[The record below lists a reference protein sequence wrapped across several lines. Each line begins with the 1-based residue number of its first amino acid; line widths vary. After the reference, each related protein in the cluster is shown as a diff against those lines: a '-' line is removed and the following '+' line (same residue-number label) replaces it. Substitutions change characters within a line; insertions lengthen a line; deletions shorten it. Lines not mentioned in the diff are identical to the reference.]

1 MSSIHTVLPVLV
13 LVDTNGK
20 GSAGKIVFSPGKP
33 RSAVVLFEDAPPEVH
48 DFGNA
53 ELTGSKMQGYSVLL
67 GPHTLATKPGGKPLS
82 FRGRAACA
90 AFRPGKDEL
99 ALVFAAEDDSPD
111 CTVWRIN
118 PVNGADLPSVYFD
131 NPSSIVYSSD
141 GELFAVGGQNGD
153 VTVFRLM
160 ENGEAKEVRT
170 VGVGGAVRSMV
181 FEELEN
187 QLYVATDRNML
198 VSVFYEVEDDLPVQR
213 GIINDECSITN
224 RSLKTLAYH
233 PNSNLLAAGGIGK
246 EVWVSNPARQ
256 SGRSIALR
264 QATRILGLQFAEKE
278 DCLVVIG
285 DHGVELVSFSI
296 DSEHLP
302 VFEQRTVTFTSI
314 VNLMGC
320 HHYGELLF
328 IGTLLS
334 FPLD

>member
-1 MSSIHTVLPVLV
+1 
-13 LVDTNGK
+13 
-20 GSAGKIVFSPGKP
+20 
-33 RSAVVLFEDAPPEVH
+33 
-48 DFGNA
+48 
-53 ELTGSKMQGYSVLL
+53 
-67 GPHTLATKPGGKPLS
+67 
-82 FRGRAACA
+82 
-90 AFRPGKDEL
+90 
-99 ALVFAAEDDSPD
+99 
-111 CTVWRIN
+111 
-118 PVNGADLPSVYFD
+118 
-131 NPSSIVYSSD
+131 
-141 GELFAVGGQNGD
+141 
-153 VTVFRLM
+153 
-160 ENGEAKEVRT
+160 
-170 VGVGGAVRSMV
+170 
-181 FEELEN
+181 
-187 QLYVATDRNML
+187 
-198 VSVFYEVEDDLPVQR
+198 VQR

-224 RSLKTLAYH
+224 RSLETLAYH